1 MSNLRTLYKNINI
14 INILL
19 TITLVLFILY
29 GVLPLLD
36 ADIEYTMP
44 PLSEGSAEAPDKSKE
59 PSVTKTAFQSDYIS
73 ITERNLFHPDRK
85 IPEPVIEETAVAR
98 PEFVLYGT
106 MMIGDVKIAYMED
119 MNSPI
124 STPGRGKRQK
134 AVSKGDRLSGYILD
148 EVYQD
153 RVLMVK
159 EDDSIEVNIIDPS
172 QPKIRDVGADTT
184 AKPKVV
190 LDNTD
195 GKDPRAVRR
204 ELSRQRRKQR
214 AEEE

>member
-19 TITLVLFILY
+19 TITLVLFVLY
-29 GVLPLLD
+29 GLLPLLN

-44 PLSEGSAEAPDKSKE
+44 PLSEGPAETPDKSKV

-73 ITERNLFHPDRK
+73 ITERNLFHPERK
-85 IPEPVIEETAVAR
+85 MPEPVREEIAVER
-98 PEFVLYGT
+98 PDFVLYGT

-119 MNSPI
+119 MNSPL

-172 QPKIRDVGADTT
+172 KPKSRSVGAVTT
-184 AKPKVV
+184 S
-190 LDNTD
+190 TS
-195 GKDPRAVRR
+195 GKASDKRK
-204 ELSRQRRKQR
+204 ELKRQRKSP
-214 AEEE
+214 E

>member
-1 MSNLRTLYKNINI
+1 
-14 INILL
+14 LL
-19 TITLVLFILY
+19 N
-29 GVLPLLD
+29 

-59 PSVTKTAFQSDYIS
+59 PSIKKTAFQSDYIS
-73 ITERNLFHPDRK
+73 ISERNLFHPERM
-85 IPEPVIEETAVAR
+85 IPEPIKEEVAVER
-98 PEFVLYGT
+98 PDFVLYGT

-119 MNSPI
+119 INSPL

-159 EDDSIEVNIIDPS
+159 EDDSIEVNIIDS
-172 QPKIRDVGADTT
+172 SKPKTRNVQAAKT
-184 AKPKVV
+184 AKSSEALKK
-190 LDNTD
+190 TD
-195 GKDPRAVRR
+195 KGKLNAVRR
-204 ELSRQRRKQR
+204 ELKRRRQ
-214 AEEE
+214 